1 MNKLINKYPIPLL
14 IIIGLGLYAFN
25 LGDLQV
31 SIMEARNFNVAREM
45 LTEGHWLLTTMNDLP
60 RYEKPPFPAWFTTP
74 FAQVFGL
81 HNVWAYRIPTSIFS
95 ILGIVYFFKLIKI
108 WSSTSVAFY
117 AALILAT
124 SFYYIVIRFEAP
136 SDIYT
141 HVTMLMG
148 LFYVFKKFPNINW
161 QNVLVGSVFLGLSV
175 LSKGPVS
182 LYAVFLPFILAYF
195 LSFKANFKNHIFKI
209 IGFLIL
215 GLIIGGSWYAYIR
228 FADPQVFSEIA
239 ETETQNWTNY
249 NVKPFYYY
257 WSFFIQTGIW
267 TIPALLSLA
276 YPYFKNKLINTKL
289 YKFSFL
295 WTIIAL
301 ILLSIIPEKKPRYLV
316 PVLIPL
322 AFNTALV
329 LQYLIKNKQLKTSKV
344 FHYIHYGIIFLV
356 CLGILA
362 LPLFLEKLQPEFW
375 VLYGF
380 LGLSALFIGYF
391 IFNTLKRKQYSNLF
405 WSNILL
411 ILMVIIIGQS
421 GIFLFKQNPH
431 YNPLSI
437 NKLENTNLKTF
448 YFKGLRPEIIWE
460 YGEITKPYSAD
471 LKLNK
476 DYRILVTGN
485 HLEKFKTEYPDL
497 VKQASVQ
504 TFDRNYYRTGN
515 RKRQS
520 FIIYVYTLK

>member
-1 MNKLINKYPIPLL
+1 MEKLINKYPIPLL
-14 IIIGLGLYAFN
+14 ILIGLGLYAFN

-74 FAQVFGL
+74 FAQLFGL
-81 HNVWAYRIPTSIFS
+81 QNVWAYRIPTSIFS
-95 ILGIVYFFKLIKI
+95 ILGIVYFYKLIRI
-108 WSSTSVAFY
+108 WSSTQIAFY
-117 AALILAT
+117 SALILAT

-148 LFYVFKKFPNINW
+148 LFYVFKKFPSINW

-195 LSFKANFKNHIFKI
+195 LSFKVNFKNHIFKI
-209 IGFLIL
+209 IGVLIL
-215 GLIIGGSWYAYIR
+215 GLIIGGSWYAYVR

-239 ETETQNWTNY
+239 ETETQNWTSY
-249 NVKPFYYY
+249 NVRPFYYY

-276 YPYFKNKLINTKL
+276 YPYFKNKLENAKL

-295 WTIIAL
+295 WTIMAL
-301 ILLSIIPEKKPRYLV
+301 VLLSIIPEKKPRYLV

-329 LQYLIKNKQLKTSKV
+329 LQYLIKNKQLKISKV
-344 FHYIHYGIIFLV
+344 FHYIHYGIILLV

-362 LPLFLEKLQPEFW
+362 SPLFFRKSHKLSF
-375 VLYGF
+375 GF
-380 LGLSALFIGYF
+380 STVF
-391 IFNTLKRKQYSNLF
+391 
-405 WSNILL
+405 
-411 ILMVIIIGQS
+411 
-421 GIFLFKQNPH
+421 
-431 YNPLSI
+431 
-437 NKLENTNLKTF
+437 
-448 YFKGLRPEIIWE
+448 
-460 YGEITKPYSAD
+460 
-471 LKLNK
+471 
-476 DYRILVTGN
+476 
-485 HLEKFKTEYPDL
+485 
-497 VKQASVQ
+497 
-504 TFDRNYYRTGN
+504 
-515 RKRQS
+515 
-520 FIIYVYTLK
+520 